1 MSIGEYIALGV
12 FGVSLLGVVWRL
24 SHIVNKKVSYDSL
37 DRCKKDV
44 TENFVSKDI
53 FTLTINTFKEDM
65 VEMKK
70 DVKELLKK
78 ANGKA

>member
-1 MSIGEYIALGV
+1 
-12 FGVSLLGVVWRL
+12 
-24 SHIVNKKVSYDSL
+24 VNKKVSYDSL